1 MSEMKCEVIQDLIT
15 LYIDDLSCDESN
27 KIIENHIENCNDCKY
42 FLEMLKSD
50 EINIDIVNEN
60 KNVVD
65 KVEKDLIDSIKKSI
79 INKNLAFALIG
90 AVIAVAFT
98 VDMFIFNA
106 IFILPTIGA
115 IVYLVTRKLW
125 IAPITVGIFK
135 TLLEFMRIIT
145 QKDMLKATTI
155 FEIIQGAA
163 MIGFIF
169 LIMTGIGVLI
179 GVLIK
184 EIFLEDG
191 KK

>member
-184 EIFLEDG
+184 EIFFDKRE
-191 KK
+191 